1 MLGLLHVDPDE
12 LQLQD
17 ELNDKWVQLWKE
29 AAKNIDF

>member
-1 MLGLLHVDPDE
+1 MLGLLLHVDPDE
-12 LQLQD
+12 LQD